1 MTVLLS
7 LIEAVGISAIMPFIT
22 FASTPSAILENTYS
36 SKLYE
41 LFGFQNTRSFMFFFG
56 FFLIFFYCFR
66 ASYTVFYNYLINLFA
81 FRKYVELSQVLFQKI
96 LCLNYLSFTLKNTD
110 FLRRNVLNDAMYS
123 SAYFRSLLLLC
134 SEFFTAIILYIFLIF
149 INWKMTLV
157 LTCIL
162 SLKILLITKTVSKI
176 LSQIGEK
183 KVENDRKVF
192 NILTNTFG
200 NFKIIKIKDAQE
212 KIKGEFYNNGENR
225 KRLETLSQTLIILP
239 KNILETF
246 GFSILIACV
255 CYILYK
261 YEDASMVLPIISMY
275 ALALYKAL
283 PSITKIL
290 EYFNQ
295 MKLYSKSLE
304 IVYDELKDVPQ
315 EEGDEKVIFHK
326 EIILQNIC
334 FSYIQGKPIIQNLN
348 LSIKKGEKVAFVGPS
363 GAGKSTL
370 VDIITGFYQPN
381 SGEIFIDGIQ
391 LTQENIK
398 SWRRKIGYIPQ
409 SIYLFDG
416 DVAEN
421 IAFGSE
427 YDEERI
433 IQACK
438 IAKIYDFLEEHEG
451 IHTKVGDGGIK
462 LSGGQRQRIGIAR
475 AIYDNP
481 EILVLDEATSA
492 LDNETEAKIMEEIY
506 ELSKDKTLLVIAHR
520 LSTVERCDR
529 RIVIGEKGNE

>member
-1 MTVLLS
+1 M
-7 LIEAVGISAIMPFIT
+7 
-22 FASTPSAILENTYS
+22 
-36 SKLYE
+36 
-41 LFGFQNTRSFMFFFG
+41 
-56 FFLIFFYCFR
+56 
-66 ASYTVFYNYLINLFA
+66 
-81 FRKYVELSQVLFQKI
+81 KI
-96 LCLNYLSFTLKNTD
+96 
-110 FLRRNVLNDAMYS
+110 
-123 SAYFRSLLLLC
+123 
-134 SEFFTAIILYIFLIF
+134 
-149 INWKMTLV
+149 
-157 LTCIL
+157 
-162 SLKILLITKTVSKI
+162 
-176 LSQIGEK
+176 
-183 KVENDRKVF
+183 
-192 NILTNTFG
+192 
-200 NFKIIKIKDAQE
+200 
-212 KIKGEFYNNGENR
+212 
-225 KRLETLSQTLIILP
+225 
-239 KNILETF
+239 
-246 GFSILIACV
+246 
-255 CYILYK
+255 
-261 YEDASMVLPIISMY
+261 
-275 ALALYKAL
+275 
-283 PSITKIL
+283 
-290 EYFNQ
+290 
-295 MKLYSKSLE
+295 YSKSLE

-315 EEGDEKVIFHK
+315 DEGDEKVIFHK

-409 SIYLFDG
+409 QIYLFDG